1 MRFLSPAEYG
11 IFSLIEGFVYIATTI
26 TGVGL
31 RKLLALE
38 YVHHSQND
46 QKKITNAIIITHLC
60 LALPVLGFL
69 LIYRATILR
78 VVFNDAITVNT
89 FMFVLVMIFC
99 SFFCELLYQIL
110 RFTHQAKTLSLIHIF
125 HACSIAVITVSCF
138 LFFKVTFIAIPAS
151 QGITMIFVML
161 IAIRIWLKSE
171 YAEHVHI
178 KNALQ
183 KSRWYMYA
191 SMPLMVGTLLQ
202 WVLESSDR
210 WMIARLGSMHDV
222 GIYSAAYLFN
232 GFFYSLVVL
241 PWTGAYVPYILQK
254 YAQNRDNVASV
265 EYSNRRFM
273 WITMLVL
280 VIVLVVSITVAKPFI
295 LMLLPTAYHNAFSL
309 IAPMVLGRIIYF
321 GAQFNLCLLQF
332 YKKAW
337 VIFLILFIS
346 ALVNVICNYLLIPYY
361 GLYASVVVSIVS
373 FTLYFIITWYCNKKI
388 MDGVLS
394 EKLPDQLTL

>member
-11 IFSLIEGFVYIATTI
+11 MFSLIEGFVYIATTI

-38 YVHHSQND
+38 YVHHEQDD
-46 QKKITNAIIITHLC
+46 QKKITNAIIVAHLC
-60 LALPVLGFL
+60 LALPVITL
-69 LIYRATILR
+69 LYLYRTAILR
-78 VVFNDAITVNT
+78 VVFDNAITVQT
-89 FMFVLVMIFC
+89 FMFVLVMTFC

-110 RFTHQAKTLSLIHIF
+110 RFTHRAKTLSLIHIF
-125 HACSIAVITVSCF
+125 HALSIAAITLCCF
-138 LFFKVTFIAIPAS
+138 LIFNVTFIAIPAAQS
-151 QGITMIFVML
+151 ITMVFVTL
-161 IAIRIWLKSE
+161 IGIHIWFKSE

-183 KSRWYMYA
+183 RSRWYIYK
-191 SMPLMVGTLLQ
+191 SMPLMVATLLQ

-210 WMIARLGSMHDV
+210 WMIARLGTMHDV

-254 YAQNRDNVASV
+254 YAQNRENIGLV

-273 WITMLVL
+273 WITMFVLIVVL
-280 VIVLVVSITVAKPFI
+280 VASITVAKPFV
-295 LMLLPTAYHNAFSL
+295 LMLLPTTYHNAFSL
-309 IAPMVLGRIIYF
+309 IAPMILGRIIYF

-337 VIFLILFIS
+337 VIFFILMNS
-346 ALVNVICNYLLIPYY
+346 ALCNVLGNYLLIPYY
-361 GLYASVVVSIVS
+361 GLYASVVVSIAS
-373 FTLYFIITWYCNKKI
+373 FTFYFIITWYCNKKL
-388 MDGVLS
+388 MDGVLNAITR
-394 EKLPDQLTL
+394 EFDN